1 MNDEEQ
7 RDEDAAEEPQG
18 VGRLLRRVSGR
29 TLDDVRIHDSEQA
42 GRLARRLGARA
53 FTAGRDVYIRP
64 DLVSPMSPEG
74 SAVLAHELWHVAEH
88 EGASANEMPLAHGP
102 APSSNSRS
110 GGSGGEYPV
119 QRAISIS
126 TASTTSPGVSA
137 SETRAEAVEATARQE
152 VRSQERRPEEAQREA
167 LDPNE
172 IAERVYN
179 IMMRNLIVDAE
190 RGVRG

>member
-1 MNDEEQ
+1 MNDEQ
-7 RDEDAAEEPQG
+7 YKDEAVAEGSQA

-29 TLDDVRIHDSEQA
+29 ALDDVRIHDSEQA

-53 FTAGRDVYIRP
+53 FTAGRDIYIRP
-64 DLVSPMSPEG
+64 DLVSPMTPEG

-88 EGASANEMPLAHGP
+88 EGASASEMPLVHGP
-102 APSSNSRS
+102 APSNNSRAEGP
-110 GGSGGEYPV
+110 GGGYPV
-119 QRAISIS
+119 QRAIS
-126 TASTTSPGVSA
+126 TASTTSPGLSA
-137 SETRAEAVEATARQE
+137 SEARAEAVEATARQDA
-152 VRSQERRPEEAQREA
+152 RRRERRPQEAQREA

-179 IMMRNLIVDAE
+179 IMMQQLMIDAE